1 MLIILVFTIFIVI
14 MKFKSFQDNS
24 DSILIGLKDT
34 VLRCDIHQRSL
45 DLLYIGRHSHKRVL
59 KSRQLQDI
67 ATCDLENLLQHTN
80 RLIWDFSIIP
90 YHIINV
96 YRHDRNDRFV
106 LMEARQSLRLELDK
120 ELNGIRDCSSRSYSN
135 MYKRKPDNYYK
146 ASVIK
151 EYLRIHQEIK
161 RTFDHAV
168 RMIKLNPDTL

>member
-1 MLIILVFTIFIVI
+1 

-24 DSILIGLKDT
+24 ESILIGLKDT
-34 VLRCDIHQRSL
+34 VLRCDIHQRSI
-45 DLLYIGRHSHKRVL
+45 DLLYLGRHAHQRVL
-59 KSRQLQDI
+59 KSRPLGDI

-80 RLIWDFSIIP
+80 HLIWDFSILP

-106 LMEARQSLRLELDK
+106 LLEARQSMRLELDK
-120 ELNGIRDCSSRSYSN
+120 ELNGIRDRSNNSYSN

-151 EYLRIHQEIK
+151 EYLRIHHDIK
-161 RTFDHAV
+161 RTFDLAV
-168 RMIKLNPDTL
+168 RVIKLNPDTF